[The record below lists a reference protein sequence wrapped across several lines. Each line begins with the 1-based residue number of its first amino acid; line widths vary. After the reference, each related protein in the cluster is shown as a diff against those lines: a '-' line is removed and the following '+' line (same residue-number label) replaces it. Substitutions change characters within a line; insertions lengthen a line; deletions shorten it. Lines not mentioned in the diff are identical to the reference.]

1 MEIERGMREVW
12 CSAFGWRRFRARIP
26 AAWTLGIALRC
37 KVENST
43 VSVRATSQN
52 TNMSAYSYTAA
63 TCQNCCGNIV
73 KRLLWTRESQ
83 IRRQRRG
90 LLGTRG
96 ELATRMNPRARSCS
110 RRIFSSR
117 RKSTMVG
124 SSSRSF
130 PRSSSAATGY
140 LPRLT
145 SGWRGDM

>member
-63 TCQNCCGNIV
+63 TCQNCCGNITIV
-73 KRLLWTRESQ
+73 LVLLL
-83 IRRQRRG
+83 I
-90 LLGTRG
+90 LLT
-96 ELATRMNPRARSCS
+96 L
-110 RRIFSSR
+110 
-117 RKSTMVG
+117 V
-124 SSSRSF
+124 
-130 PRSSSAATGY
+130 
-140 LPRLT
+140 LLT
-145 SGWRGDM
+145 DWWRCEEQKAKIQGDAPG